1 MNKFKLSLL
10 GLAAVVA
17 VGCGGSEVTANAP
30 VTTVRVVHAS
40 GNTADNLNRTTN
52 IDAFVNGGGVANNA
66 AFGQV
71 SPYVNPNAGT
81 VTVQV
86 TPANNPNN
94 VILAATLNLLSGP
107 FYQVF
112 AVGSPTDNPNSLTA
126 VTTADNGASP
136 GVGNAKIRVI
146 HGAGNAV
153 NVDVFLANAADALP
167 VAPNIAN
174 LPFSGQAPAFGDPA
188 LVTTSGNKRLRIT
201 QAGVPGNILFNNDN
215 FALGSEA
222 DVTLV
227 AVKRTGGGN
236 PNPPLELLVV
246 PLASNTTSILGNNP

>member
-17 VGCGGSEVTANAP
+17 VGCGGSTVTANAP

-40 GNTADNLNRTTN
+40 GNTADNLNRTVN

-66 AFGQV
+66 VFGQV

-86 TPANNPNN
+86 TPANTPNN

-112 AVGSPTDNPNSLTA
+112 AVGSPTDNPNTLTA

-146 HGAGNAV
+146 HGAGGNP
-153 NVDVFLANAADALP
+153 NVDVFLGNAGVALSNTP
-167 VAPNIAN
+167 DIAN

-188 LVTTSGNKRLRIT
+188 LVTTSGNKRILVR
-201 QAGVPGNILFNNDN
+201 QAGTANELFRNDN
-215 FALGSEA
+215 FPLASEA

-227 AVKRTGGGN
+227 AVKRTGGGVI
-236 PNPPLELLVV
+236 NPPLELLVV
-246 PLASNTTSILGNNP
+246 PLASNTTSILPNNP